1 MDIVLG
7 EPREKKILGEPREK
21 KIDAGP
27 FLCYSVRATEVGL
40 FFMLIFEA

>member
-1 MDIVLG
+1 MDIV
-7 EPREKKILGEPREK
+7 LGEPREK